1 MKKILLLLAL
11 VIPLTAMAQLGGLLK
26 TPKLNTRKVEVFTE
40 EVKIFEAKV
49 DTAGDLLYTATDKFF
64 AILDSAIT
72 LPSLSEV
79 WTEVK
84 AGLKSAATEE
94 AKTAAEGGY
103 LKYLN
108 DTDARKATLDSLW
121 LDDTVRTAI
130 VGHLINQKDNLVPVK
145 DELETAL
152 QVDKAAIGRYD
163 KIFNAGK
170 AAITDLTNQIAAN
183 PLAAVSTKPVLDEGK
198 EALRTFP
205 TLKKT
210 ANRHV
215 KLATYILDKIKEV
228 F

>member
-1 MKKILLLLAL
+1 VKKILLLLAL

-40 EVKIFEAKV
+40 EVKIIEAKV
-49 DTAGDLLYTATDKFF
+49 DTAGDLLYTAMDKFF

-84 AGLKSAATEE
+84 ADLKSAATEE
-94 AKTAAEGGY
+94 AKTAAEEGY

-145 DELETAL
+145 DELESAL

-163 KIFNAGK
+163 EIFNAGK
-170 AAITDLTNQIAAN
+170 AAITDLANQIAAN
-183 PLAAVSTKPVLDEGK
+183 PLAAVSAKPVLDEGK
-198 EALRTFP
+198 EALKTFP

-215 KLATYILDKIKEV
+215 ELATYILDKIKEV